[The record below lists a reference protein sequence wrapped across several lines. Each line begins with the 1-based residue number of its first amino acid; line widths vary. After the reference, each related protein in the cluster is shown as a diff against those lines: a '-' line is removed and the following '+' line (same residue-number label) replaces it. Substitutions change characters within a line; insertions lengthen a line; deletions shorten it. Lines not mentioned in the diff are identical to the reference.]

1 MYPTITD
8 LIQDLFGFHF
18 ALPIQTFGFF
28 VAIAFLISGAIL
40 AAELKRKENEG
51 LLQVNYTSIIV
62 GKPASISELLMAFI
76 TGFIIGY
83 KIIYAAFN
91 YAYFADNPQAVILST
106 IGSLPGGLLIGAISA
121 YMRYREKEKLK
132 KAVPTTERIAV
143 HPHEQVG
150 NIVIICAIA
159 GLLGAKIFHNLENI
173 DEFMADPIDA
183 LISFSGLTMYGGLIL
198 TSITLYFYSKK
209 INIPFIHMADSAAA
223 PLMIGYAIGRIGCHM
238 SGDGDWGI
246 VNKLDKP
253 NFMSFLPD
261 WFWKYNYPHNVISD
275 GIPIPGCEGKH
286 CFMLAEAVF
295 PTPLYE
301 SIACIILFIILWMFR
316 KKIKKAGVFF
326 SFYIL
331 LNGIERLLIEQIR
344 VNTKYHIGS
353 YEITQAE
360 IIATVFIILG
370 SLGIY
375 YFNKKNLSYNLK
387 SAEI

>member
-1 MYPTITD
+1 
-8 LIQDLFGFHF
+8 
-18 ALPIQTFGFF
+18 
-28 VAIAFLISGAIL
+28 
-40 AAELKRKENEG
+40 
-51 LLQVNYTSIIV
+51 
-62 GKPASISELLMAFI
+62 
-76 TGFIIGY
+76 
-83 KIIYAAFN
+83 
-91 YAYFADNPQAVILST
+91 
-106 IGSLPGGLLIGAISA
+106 
-121 YMRYREKEKLK
+121 
-132 KAVPTTERIAV
+132 
-143 HPHEQVG
+143 
-150 NIVIICAIA
+150 
-159 GLLGAKIFHNLENI
+159 
-173 DEFMADPIDA
+173 
-183 LISFSGLTMYGGLIL
+183 
-198 TSITLYFYSKK
+198 
-209 INIPFIHMADSAAA
+209 MADSAAA